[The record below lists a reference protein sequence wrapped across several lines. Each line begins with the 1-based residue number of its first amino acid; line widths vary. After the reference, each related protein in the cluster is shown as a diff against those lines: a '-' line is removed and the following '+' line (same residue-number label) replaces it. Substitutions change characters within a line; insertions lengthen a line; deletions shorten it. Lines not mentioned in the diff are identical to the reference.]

1 MAKIKRDSPENVC
14 AGRALK
20 MCDCTSTPGATIA
33 SKTLWS
39 LTKFRCEFFCS
50 LWSLKSLMTYNS
62 IMQTHLKEPYAFSRP
77 YRQPYQ
83 IVNSPIHLGHIAE
96 TVLLVR

>member
-1 MAKIKRDSPENVC
+1 MDLLRS
-14 AGRALK
+14 G
-20 MCDCTSTPGATIA
+20 G
-33 SKTLWS
+33 
-39 LTKFRCEFFCS
+39 KFRCEFFCS

-83 IVNSPIHLGHIAE
+83 IVNSPIHDLGHIAE